1 MKSNYSEFIINLQN
15 GAEVWAG
22 MFLFI
27 AITIFIFYIIGL
39 FLSNKRT
46 NIYEY
51 VSSREI
57 SAFLNVMIFVSLS
70 LTLYVNSLFIGEFKT
85 INNAELIVQSIS
97 SMIIGVIFWYVTY
110 VIIKIY
116 YPYILSKHLASIRF
130 KSMHSKSTGNKMRL
144 LNEDEEDV
152 HLTKEQIEHEEI
164 FAFDYDVWIDDITGE
179 KIVEKYDVHH
189 TSIICDKC
197 RFRTLHEVKEEVV
210 NEPTQNEEGLLKKYY
225 KCDNC
230 GHKEEK
236 EKHISPL
243 SEN

>member
-1 MKSNYSEFIINLQN
+1 
-15 GAEVWAG
+15 

-27 AITIFIFYIIGL
+27 AISIFIFYVIGL
-39 FLSNKRT
+39 FLSKKRT
-46 NIYEY
+46 TTYEY

-85 INNAELIVQSIS
+85 INNAELIVQSIAS
-97 SMIIGVIFWYVTY
+97 FVIGIIFWYASY

-130 KSMHSKSTGNKMRL
+130 KSMISKTTGNKLKL

-152 HLTKEQIEHEEI
+152 HLTQEQIDHEEI
-164 FAFDYDVWIDDITGE
+164 FAYDYDVWIDDITGE
-179 KIVEKYDVHH
+179 KVVEKYDVHH

-197 RFRTLHEVKEEVV
+197 RFRTLHEIKEEVLI
-210 NEPTQNEEGLLKKYY
+210 EPTVNEEGRLKKYY

-230 GHKEEK
+230 GHKEEL